1 MKRIFINSLET
12 FGMLNLENLHW
23 LTKLT
28 DPDIETS
35 ISGLEINTTA
45 RPFMY
50 AIPLRGLSHIQK
62 LLFLNSD
69 TFISSGNNDDTFK
82 PILEGAESVKG
93 VDAWNEENPRIF
105 GIVLAEDFI
114 KPHLPSHSSAT

>member
-1 MKRIFINSLET
+1 
-12 FGMLNLENLHW
+12 MLNLENLHW